1 MKVISDAAATVQ
13 KRSSSGSD
21 KQKHGYLDRSPN
33 SHCSSPKHSYVNKSP
48 HQSFTERSPNNSYAE
63 KSPKNSYTDKSPK
76 QSYAEKSPKHSFYE
90 NVPKSN
96 SPKTSVAD
104 NTEDIEFLNKVS
116 KYELISH
123 NKTSPTV
130 KSPMRVMPPESP
142 SQASP
147 SNTMKRRQNNSSNVS
162 SHTGEKLF
170 TRETV
175 TTRVP
180 ASFLCGKSTP
190 TTTTDRVPSTG
201 STSSSSLT
209 SVSSNS
215 GATLS
220 WTSDSPKSNNSTSSI
235 KTVQKSPNSSIENSP
250 KSKSPQH
257 SIALT
262 PRDKKP
268 LNLTESATSKVRMAT
283 NAELLAE
290 SIMNGDL
297 LTVCDLDNEN
307 NRNTFDGMD
316 FDFNELTA
324 SQQDLTMKH
333 REIVAERKKEQEQ
346 EKIEKQRLEEI
357 LSMCAEYEKQIE
369 DERTVQENPKPK
381 TTAWSMQRFLETP
394 QRSSESPKQAHA
406 SGSIAYVIG
415 QQHLPKV
422 SQQSVSNS
430 PSYMVPTKQ
439 GISSEPKSQYLKNV
453 ENVKTSSPL
462 MNGPSS
468 PYSSAPVTPT
478 KTTPPPISPKP
489 VLTNKTFDMYSTHQ
503 SDDIIHQSI
512 PVTMSKQ
519 MTNQVHPNT
528 LTYQVTSQV
537 HPNTLTQ
544 KGTSQVHP
552 NTLTHQGANQVHPNT
567 FSHQVTSPVHPS
579 TSTYQVTSNTTT
591 AVVHHNFSSP
601 SSSVMNSN
609 YKIEPL
615 TSDKTNKENPD
626 KRLSPPPD
634 YEDDLVDMTN
644 TMSVSTN
651 MKPSVG
657 MSTMDYGDAVPQ
669 HGKGH
674 NSQDSHLKGHNS
686 LDSNSFNSGIQD
698 MNIKHEMESLGSENH
713 SDNNI
718 TENQLPRFDENS
730 FKISQVQRPNQ
741 LPSFLDFTKEVHSL
755 DRKEK
760 SEYRGSMTKIKTNGS
775 LTMLSSPNNS
785 HKDIVHGF
793 QMRRCSSNSSNS
805 EEEST
810 SGTNSEDT
818 GTIKRRPE
826 INRNKDNSFGGS
838 CSPLGSPC
846 LSPRMGSRS
855 PQVSRRHFKADDK
868 SREII
873 HSPTEQDQNVNSV
886 DFFNS
891 AVNGMLFN
899 DKLEFKS
906 CDNAGEN
913 DQRNNYCVT
922 NQNQRIYENLQFRN
936 NPLTN
941 SNIVNGFTGTEN
953 NISSLEIEQSM
964 SSSRLSAGSSGSR
977 KSDDRLT
984 PVNDDSPL
992 SKSRERIK
1000 SDDSTTSNGLIQV
1013 TIICNRV

>member
-1 MKVISDAAATVQ
+1 
-13 KRSSSGSD
+13 
-21 KQKHGYLDRSPN
+21 
-33 SHCSSPKHSYVNKSP
+33 
-48 HQSFTERSPNNSYAE
+48 
-63 KSPKNSYTDKSPK
+63 
-76 QSYAEKSPKHSFYE
+76 
-90 NVPKSN
+90 
-96 SPKTSVAD
+96 
-104 NTEDIEFLNKVS
+104 
-116 KYELISH
+116 
-123 NKTSPTV
+123 
-130 KSPMRVMPPESP
+130 
-142 SQASP
+142 
-147 SNTMKRRQNNSSNVS
+147 
-162 SHTGEKLF
+162 
-170 TRETV
+170 
-175 TTRVP
+175 
-180 ASFLCGKSTP
+180 
-190 TTTTDRVPSTG
+190 
-201 STSSSSLT
+201 
-209 SVSSNS
+209 
-215 GATLS
+215 
-220 WTSDSPKSNNSTSSI
+220 
-235 KTVQKSPNSSIENSP
+235 
-250 KSKSPQH
+250 
-257 SIALT
+257 
-262 PRDKKP
+262 
-268 LNLTESATSKVRMAT
+268 
-283 NAELLAE
+283 
-290 SIMNGDL
+290 
-297 LTVCDLDNEN
+297 
-307 NRNTFDGMD
+307 
-316 FDFNELTA
+316 
-324 SQQDLTMKH
+324 
-333 REIVAERKKEQEQ
+333 
-346 EKIEKQRLEEI
+346 
-357 LSMCAEYEKQIE
+357 
-369 DERTVQENPKPK
+369 
-381 TTAWSMQRFLETP
+381 
-394 QRSSESPKQAHA
+394 
-406 SGSIAYVIG
+406 
-415 QQHLPKV
+415 
-422 SQQSVSNS
+422 
-430 PSYMVPTKQ
+430 
-439 GISSEPKSQYLKNV
+439 
-453 ENVKTSSPL
+453 
-462 MNGPSS
+462 
-468 PYSSAPVTPT
+468 
-478 KTTPPPISPKP
+478 
-489 VLTNKTFDMYSTHQ
+489 
-503 SDDIIHQSI
+503 
-512 PVTMSKQ
+512 
-519 MTNQVHPNT
+519 
-528 LTYQVTSQV
+528 
-537 HPNTLTQ
+537 
-544 KGTSQVHP
+544 
-552 NTLTHQGANQVHPNT
+552 
-567 FSHQVTSPVHPS
+567 
-579 TSTYQVTSNTTT
+579 
-591 AVVHHNFSSP
+591 
-601 SSSVMNSN
+601 
-609 YKIEPL
+609 
-615 TSDKTNKENPD
+615 
-626 KRLSPPPD
+626 
-634 YEDDLVDMTN
+634 
-644 TMSVSTN
+644 

-713 SDNNI
+713 SDKNI

-775 LTMLSSPNNS
+775 LTMLSSPNNP